1 MVTVRVAREER
12 GGRREEWRRTE
23 KASLEDEI
31 RDLDWTIT
39 ESVAAVVLVTGNRST
54 SLALC

>member
-1 MVTVRVAREER
+1 VAVRVAREER
-12 GGRREEWRRTE
+12 GGRRKE
-23 KASLEDEI
+23 EI